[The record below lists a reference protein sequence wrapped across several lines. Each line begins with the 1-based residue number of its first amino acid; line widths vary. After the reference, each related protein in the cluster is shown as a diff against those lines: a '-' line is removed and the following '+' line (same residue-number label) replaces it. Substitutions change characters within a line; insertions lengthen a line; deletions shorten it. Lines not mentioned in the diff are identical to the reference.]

1 MKKATRNLL
10 IIALILILVGS
21 LLGFSGYALGGSTPI
36 RMTKNGPVIFTG
48 RSGTLISVED
58 RWNTLTG
65 LDIET
70 DIMGLRLEEGESFSL
85 RGSYDP
91 NLTQLEFSEKAG
103 VLTIRSVDQKD
114 GWLNLDFFGSSRPME
129 LVLTYPEDA
138 KFKEVTIDSAVGSL
152 RIDGLTAE
160 SLIVSLDVGNF
171 EGDNIVAD
179 VFKAD
184 LTLGNCEIDGLNVAE
199 RAQATL
205 NTGRLALSDSAVNDL
220 AVRTDLG
227 SFSYS
232 GTLKG
237 TADIEMKTG
246 ALFLTLTLSER
257 ELSYAIASDLGAITL
272 NGKTL
277 SSPARND
284 VASPTLKLDVVS
296 DLGAVKIRTD

>member
-10 IIALILILVGS
+10 IVALILILVGGI
-21 LLGFSGYALGGSTPI
+21 LGFSGYALGGGTPI
-36 RMTKNGPVIFTG
+36 RVTKNGLVTSSRETG
-48 RSGTLISVED
+48 NLISVEE

-91 NLTQLEFSEKAG
+91 SLTQLEISESKG
-103 VLTIRSVDQKD
+103 VLTIRSIDQKD
-114 GWLNLDFFGSSRPME
+114 GWLNFDFFGSSRPME
-129 LVLTYPEDA
+129 LVLTYPEEA
-138 KFKEVTIDSAVGSL
+138 EFKEVTIDSAVGSL
-152 RIDGLTAE
+152 RIDGLTAK
-160 SLIVSLDVGNF
+160 SLTVSLDVGNF
-171 EGDNIVAD
+171 EGDDITAN
-179 VFKAD
+179 VFNAN
-184 LTLGNCEIDGLNVAE
+184 LNLGNCEIDGLLVAE

-205 NTGRLALSDSAVNDL
+205 NTGRLALSDSAMNNL
-220 AVRTDLG
+220 TVRTDLG

-232 GTLKG
+232 GALKG
-237 TADIEMKTG
+237 TADIEMTTG
-246 ALFLTLTLSER
+246 ALFLNLTLSER
-257 ELSYAIASDLGAITL
+257 ELSYAIVSDLGAITL

-284 VASPTLKLDVVS
+284 VASPTLKLDVTS